1 MALISSLILFLGYDH
16 HAGGYQFVS
25 ALPLVPAWDLKFFVG
40 VDGLN
45 ATMLFLTSLVAL
57 AATWVSPTVE
67 ENSHRYMACIM
78 FIAAAAAGAFAS
90 LDLFFFYAFHELAL
104 IPTFLMI
111 GIWGTG
117 NRQAA
122 AWKITIYLS
131 IGSIIL
137 LVGLIG
143 LYLLVPDKQRTFDIV
158 QLASDGRSGVFA
170 GAGANSI
177 FLLLLFGFGT
187 LVSFFPFHT
196 WAPQAYASAPVPV
209 SMLHAGVLKKF
220 GLYGLFRIAF
230 PLMPEAARHWSWLL
244 LALLVGN
251 IIFVGLATISQ
262 KQLDLTLGYSSVMHM
277 GYIFLGTS

>member
-1 MALISSLILFLGYDH
+1 MITLLVHLTYLAPFFAGLAILAGLPARRTAIAGTIVALVSALIVFLGYDH

-25 ALPLVPAWDLKFFVG
+25 GVPLVASWDLKFFVG
-40 VDGLN
+40 VNGLN
-45 ATMLFLTSLVAL
+45 ATMLLLTALVAL

-67 ENSHRYMACIM
+67 EYSHRYMACIM

-117 NRQAA
+117 NRQTA

-143 LYLLVPDKQRTFDIV
+143 LYLLIPDQQRTFDIPRL
-158 QLASDGRSGVFA
+158 QAMAASGVFA

-177 FLLLLFGFGT
+177 FLLLLIGFGT
-187 LVSFFPFHT
+187 LVSLFPFHT
-196 WAPQAYASAPVPV
+196 WAPSAYASAPVPV

-220 GLYGLFRIAF
+220 GLYGLLQMAYR
-230 PLMPEAARHWSWLL
+230 
-244 LALLVGN
+244 
-251 IIFVGLATISQ
+251 
-262 KQLDLTLGYSSVMHM
+262 
-277 GYIFLGTS
+277 

>member
-1 MALISSLILFLGYDH
+1 MITLLVHLTYLAPLVAGLAILAGLPARRTAITGTIVALVSALIVFLGYDH

-25 ALPLVPAWDLKFFVG
+25 GFPLVVPWDLKFVVG
-40 VDGLN
+40 VNGLN
-45 ATMLFLTSLVAL
+45 ATMLLLTSLVAL

-67 ENSHRYMACIM
+67 DYSHRYMACIM

-117 NRQAA
+117 NRQTA

-143 LYLLVPDKQRTFDIV
+143 LYLLVPDQQRTFDIPRL
-158 QLASDGRSGVFA
+158 QAMAASGVFA
-170 GAGANSI
+170 GSGANSI
-177 FLLLLFGFGT
+177 FLLLLIGFGT
-187 LVSFFPFHT
+187 LVSLFPFHT
-196 WAPQAYASAPVPV
+196 WAPQA
-209 SMLHAGVLKKF
+209 
-220 GLYGLFRIAF
+220 
-230 PLMPEAARHWSWLL
+230 
-244 LALLVGN
+244 
-251 IIFVGLATISQ
+251 
-262 KQLDLTLGYSSVMHM
+262 
-277 GYIFLGTS
+277 